1 MRAAATLRR
10 ARRLSSTTLNALD
23 VPDRSLTNPLPQLDT
38 RCGAPTRDHWA
49 GTWSKAQ
56 IDNAAQ
62 KHVMFTYG
70 PTDAQRDAVPLLR
83 RGAGS
88 YLYDDEGKAF
98 LDWTSQAVCANLGH
112 TVPASVKEAIMTQLD
127 TLPYV
132 YGGLGLV
139 EPRARLAA
147 LLGELLPADLNGFLF
162 PSSGAEANEAAIRIA
177 RQYTGRS
184 KVLTRYRSYH
194 GGTANSLAAT
204 GDFRR
209 NFVSETPG
217 FVKLMDPNPTQFSW
231 GDSMAEASE
240 RARGA
245 LREQVL
251 AEGPET
257 IAAIMV
263 EAIPGSAGVLLPPDG
278 YVQAVRSI
286 CDEFGIVLIVDE
298 VMAGFG
304 RTGKMFGFQHFDD
317 VVPDVVTF
325 AKGLTGSYLPLAGVA
340 MRSHLQDHFRSHS
353 LGYGATYQAHPVSLA
368 CGYAVLKHMLD
379 EDIVGTVKNVTAPIL
394 KEEMQ
399 SLVEDFDCIRQARS
413 VGLFAC
419 ADLVESATNQR
430 VSGMQGGG
438 PNTTKIVEFKQALR
452 AEGLIAFFR
461 NCMIHVCPPLTIAPD
476 ELRDGF
482 GKLRRTLRAVDF

>member
-23 VPDRSLTNPLPQLDT
+23 VPDRSLTQALPQLDT

-286 CDEFGIVLIVDE
+286 CNEFGIVLIVDE

-304 RTGKMFGFQHFDD
+304 RTGEMFGFQHFDD

-340 MRSHLQDHFRSHS
+340 MRSHLQDHFRSHP

-379 EDIVGTVKNVTAPIL
+379 DDIVGTVKNVTAPIL

-438 PNTTKIVEFKQALR
+438 PNATKIAEFKQALR

-482 GKLRRTLRAVDF
+482 GKLRRALRAVDF

>member
-1 MRAAATLRR
+1 MALSLIISPLSLRAFTTMTATASAPAAFDPV
-10 ARRLSSTTLNALD
+10 AFD
-23 VPDRSLTNPLPQLDT
+23 KV
-38 RCGAPTRDHWA
+38 
-49 GTWSKAQ
+49 
-56 IDNAAQ
+56 
-62 KHVMFTYG
+62 VMGTYG
-70 PTDAQRDAVPLLR
+70 RFKLAVARGEGCYLWDSDGNKHLDFAAGIATCCLGHADMSLADAVYNQMKTVHHV
-83 RGAGS
+83 S
-88 YLYDDEGKAF
+88 NLYYIPQQG
-98 LDWTSQAVCANLGH
+98 
-112 TVPASVKEAIMTQLD
+112 QLA
-127 TLPYV
+127 TR
-132 YGGLGLV
+132 LV
-139 EPRARLAA
+139 EGSCADRAFFC
-147 LLGELLPADLNGFLF
+147 N
-162 PSSGAEANEAAIRIA
+162 SGAEANEAAIRIA

-194 GGTANSLAAT
+194 GGTANALAAT

-209 NFVSETPG
+209 NFVHETPG
-217 FVKLMDPNPTQFSW
+217 FVKLMDPIPTQFSW
-231 GDSMAEASE
+231 GVDMAEASE

-263 EAIPGSAGVLLPPDG
+263 EAMPGSAGVLLPPDG
-278 YVQAVRSI
+278 YVQAVRSV
-286 CDEFGIVLIVDE
+286 CDEFGIVLIMDE

-304 RTGKMFGFQHFDD
+304 RTGEMFGFQHFDD
-317 VVPDVVTF
+317 VLPDVVTF

-340 MRSHLQDHFRSHS
+340 MRSHLQDHFRIHP

-379 EDIVGTVKNVTAPIL
+379 EDIVGKVKNVTAPIL

-399 SLVEDFDCIRQARS
+399 SLLEDFACIRQARS

-438 PNTTKIVEFKQALR
+438 PNAAKIAEFKQALR

-482 GKLRRTLRAVDF
+482 GKLRRALTAVDF

>member
-23 VPDRSLTNPLPQLDT
+23 VPDRSLTKPLPQLDT

-112 TVPASVKEAIMTQLD
+112 TVPSSVKEAILNQLD

-194 GGTANSLAAT
+194 GGTANALAAT

-209 NFVSETPG
+209 NFVHETPG

-231 GDSMAEASE
+231 GVDMAEASE

-263 EAIPGSAGVLLPPDG
+263 EAMPGSAGVLLPPDG
-278 YVQAVRSI
+278 YVQAVRSV
-286 CDEFGIVLIVDE
+286 CDEFGIVLIMDE

-304 RTGKMFGFQHFDD
+304 RTGEMFGFQHFDD
-317 VVPDVVTF
+317 VLPDVVTF

-340 MRSHLQDHFRSHS
+340 MRSHLQDHFRIHP

-379 EDIVGTVKNVTAPIL
+379 EDIVGKVKNVTAPIL

-399 SLVEDFDCIRQARS
+399 SLLEDFACIRQARS

-438 PNTTKIVEFKQALR
+438 PNAAKIAEFKQALR

-482 GKLRRTLRAVDF
+482 GKLRRALTAVDF